1 MARIYTKTGDDG
13 TTGLLFG
20 GRASKSDDLIEV
32 FGDIDE
38 AAAALGIARA
48 NSLDQPLSALLL
60 HIQRELFVVAADLAT
75 NPRQRHRLEP
85 GKSQVTAEMLDALE
99 RNIDALVAQHP
110 LRPLFV
116 IPGSTPNEAAID
128 FARAVTRRA
137 ERHVVRARAAG
148 HAVSTDVLRYL
159 NRLSD
164 LLYVLARQA
173 ARTDNEPAS
182 HD

>member
-13 TTGLLFG
+13 TTALLYG
-20 GRASKSDDLIEV
+20 GRASKSDDVVEV

-38 AAAALGIARA
+38 AVAALGIARA
-48 NSLDQPLSALLL
+48 NGSDQPLADLLL
-60 HIQRELFVVAADLAT
+60 RIQRELFVVAADLAA

-85 GKSQVTAEMLDALE
+85 GKSQVTAEMVDGLE
-99 RNIDALVAQHP
+99 QDIDAFVAQYP
-110 LRPLFV
+110 LRPVFV

-128 FARAVTRRA
+128 FARTVTRRA

-148 HAVSTDVLRYL
+148 HEVSSDVVRYL

-164 LLYVLARQA
+164 LLYVLARRA
-173 ARTDNEPAS
+173 AGTGNEPAS